1 MHIHNRGMTRW
12 TIACWAVFAAALARA
27 EEIELTVVTS
37 WAKNIEFAADAL
49 LLVDEVNKAGKG
61 VVRLK
66 YLGGPEVIP
75 QRQHAYALKR
85 GVIDI
90 YFGAATYTIGLAP
103 ESDAFLGA
111 SITPAEARAK
121 GAYRPIEETW
131 NRKLNAHFLGWH
143 QTGPHLHIFTRDQPQ
158 LKPDGLPEVG
168 GLRIRGTPTYRAF
181 LEAVGAIMVDI
192 PSSDVYT
199 ALERG
204 TVDAIAWTGTSMAS
218 EGFQK
223 FVRWRVDP
231 GVLQYAMT
239 AQINLDRWNSLSP
252 AARQILED
260 QAAQYEIESRKRFTA
275 RAEEERQLL
284 LGEGVQGFELTSDAA
299 GRYRAIA
306 NEAVWARMA
315 KSAPESAAILR
326 PLFDP
331 GGAAARRV
339 SAVAPDGASPPALR

>member
-1 MHIHNRGMTRW
+1 MHIR
-12 TIACWAVFAAALARA
+12 IVSLVACFLSVAPVRA
-27 EEIELTVVTS
+27 EEEVLTVVTS

-49 LLVDEVNKAGKG
+49 LLIDEVNKAGKG

-85 GVIDI
+85 GVVDI

-103 ESDAFLGA
+103 ESDAFLGS
-111 SITPAEARAK
+111 SITPMEARAQ
-121 GAYRPIEETW
+121 GSYAPIEEIW
-131 NRKLNAHFLGWH
+131 NKKLNAHFLGWH
-143 QTGPHLHIFTRDQPQ
+143 QTGPHLHIFTREAPS
-158 LKPDGLPEVG
+158 LKPDGMPDVT

-181 LEAVGAIMVDI
+181 LQAVGATMIDI

-204 TVDAIAWTGTSMAS
+204 TVDALAWTGTSMAS

-223 FVRWRVDP
+223 FVHWRIDP

-239 AQINLDRWNSLSP
+239 AQINLDRWNTLS
-252 AARQILED
+252 AVARTILE
-260 QAAQYEIESRKRFTA
+260 QQTALYEIESRKRFSA
-275 RAEEERQLL
+275 RADEEREILL
-284 LGEGVQGFELTSDAA
+284 ADGVRGFALSDSAA
-299 GRYRAIA
+299 AKYRALA

-315 KSAPESAAILR
+315 RSVPESASRLR

-331 GGAAARRV
+331 V
-339 SAVAPDGASPPALR
+339 GASAHQ